1 MRLAT
6 PLVRRQRGTALI
18 VALIM
23 LLLLTVLVT
32 SSFALSG
39 TNLKSVTN
47 TQVHEEAVAA
57 ANAAIEQVISSP
69 FTNSPAAESITIDLN
84 NDGNPEYVVSFS
96 KPACISATQ
105 LATTAT
111 GPSDLDSPFS
121 INTSTTY
128 YDTVWDLDATVA
140 PAAIDVAA
148 GTSAHVHEGVRVQL
162 TQSQYQ
168 AVCT

>member
-1 MRLAT
+1 MR
-6 PLVRRQRGTALI
+6 PSISNRRQRGAALI

-23 LLLLTVLVT
+23 LLMLTVLVT

-47 TQVHEEAVAA
+47 TQMHDEAVAA

-69 FTNSPAAESITIDLN
+69 FTNSPAAESINVDLN
-84 NDGNPEYVVSFS
+84 NDGTAEYVVAFA
-96 KPACISATQ
+96 KPLCISATQ
-105 LATTAT
+105 LATASLA
-111 GPSDLDSPFS
+111 PSDVSSSFAS
-121 INTSTTY
+121 TTTTTY
-128 YDTVWDLDATVA
+128 YDTVWDLDATVTPSA
-140 PAAIDVAA
+140 VDVAG
-148 GTSAHVHEGVRVQL
+148 GTSAHVHEGIRVQL